1 MSHLYQGLPNHNLW
15 ENLRDEY
22 FLFVCLFV
30 GVSVFGIDTMLVL
43 LWAPVVLSLT
53 SPPFREA
60 LERAA
65 AAALAYAAASP
76 AQAMAAAAAAAAAA
90 AVALAALV
98 GGLRALRWLCRGGD
112 PKAPPV
118 YTTGWPLVGAF
129 LSFTKDQ
136 LGTVRRA
143 RAATK
148 SDVFTIHPLGTFL
161 IGADAHK
168 PFFESFDE
176 ELDQAPVYKFMIP
189 IFGKGVVYDAPIR
202 KRRQQYRVLGS
213 SLRPNMLK
221 RYPEIIAKECRQFY
235 RVHLG
240 ATLGAVVSVD
250 ILHKFADLT
259 ILTASASLHGR
270 EVRENLFED
279 VSRLFAKMDAGLTP
293 LSVIAPYLPTPA
305 HRARDSAHSEMVAL
319 FSKVINAR
327 RAAGKA
333 PEGSVDMLQKLID
346 AEYKEGG
353 KLPAN
358 EIAGLLIA
366 ALFAGQHTSS
376 ITSSWTLMFLL
387 EDRRKGGRWLD
398 RVLQEI
404 DQMETA
410 HGSGVGAFARAEPQC
425 VEKVFDMNVLYA
437 CVKEA
442 VRMYPPLMFLMRQV
456 CSKPLKVCGYEVPV
470 GSRVWVST
478 AVSQRLP
485 EVFRN
490 PDTFDPGRWLGE
502 GENGFDIRSLP
513 PYSYIGFGAGI
524 HTCMGESFAFL
535 QIRTILAVML
545 STYDVEMPGKF
556 PQADYDAMVVMPKGE
571 NPIVFTPRS
580 DYAERMRVREGA
592 VQAGTGAS
600 GSGNV
605 KTRAPVARSVGAATR
620 KSATSSQRAPSPFS
634 SSTVGT
640 KRGGDG
646 DGNAFS
652 DTTTAMFTMREV
664 ARHDQRDDLWI
675 VVEVEGV
682 RGVYDVT
689 SYLPV
694 HQGGDAL
701 LTWAGK
707 DATEAVAG
715 PQHPSTVWR
724 LLTRYKIGEVCVEP
738 PEETFTLEEL
748 DSLL

>member
-1 MSHLYQGLPNHNLW
+1 MA
-15 ENLRDEY
+15 
-22 FLFVCLFV
+22 
-30 GVSVFGIDTMLVL
+30 TL
-43 LWAPVVLSLT
+43 LWTPVLMSLVST
-53 SPPFREA
+53 PFRETV
-60 LERAA
+60 ERGAA
-65 AAALAYAAASP
+65 AFLDYAAASP
-76 AQAMAAAAAAAAAA
+76 TQAILAVLAAAAAAAA
-90 AVALAALV
+90 LL
-98 GGLRALRWLCRGGD
+98 GGVQALRWLCCGSRN

-118 YTTGWPLVGAF
+118 YTTGLPLVGPF
-129 LSFTKDQ
+129 LSFAKDQ

-143 RAATK
+143 REATK
-148 SDVFTIHPLGTFL
+148 SDVFTISPLGTFL

-221 RYPEIIAKECRQFY
+221 RYPEIIAKECRQFF
-235 RVHLG
+235 RAHLG
-240 ATLGAVVSVD
+240 ETPGSPTSVD

-259 ILTASASLHGR
+259 ILTASAALHGR

-305 HRARDSAHSEMVAL
+305 HRARDHAHKEMVAL

-333 PEGSVDMLQKLID
+333 PEDAVDMLQKLID

-387 EDRRKGGRWLD
+387 EDRRKGGKWLD
-398 RVLQEI
+398 RVLKEI
-404 DQMETA
+404 DEFEKT
-410 HGSGVGAFARAEPQC
+410 HGSGTGAFARAEPKC

-442 VRMYPPLMFLMRQV
+442 VRLYPPLMFLMRQV

-502 GENGFDIRSLP
+502 GENGFDIRKLP

-535 QIRTILAVML
+535 QIRTILAVLL

-556 PQADYDAMVVMPKGE
+556 PPADYDAMVVMPKGK
-571 NPIVFTPRS
+571 NMIVFTPRS
-580 DYAERMRVREGA
+580 DYTERMQVKEGA
-592 VQAGTGAS
+592 TQNISRKSSTQAKSADRS
-600 GSGNV
+600 G
-605 KTRAPVARSVGAATR
+605 GAATSR
-620 KSATSSQRAPSPFS
+620 SMSAPKRAS
-634 SSTVGT
+634 SSTAASG
-640 KRGGDG
+640 RQD
-646 DGNAFS
+646 NAFS
-652 DTTTAMFTMREV
+652 GLTTKTYTMREV
-664 ARHDQRDDLWI
+664 ARHNNRNDLWI
-675 VVEVEGV
+675 VVEVDGV

-689 SYLPV
+689 TYLPV

-701 LTWAGK
+701 LKWAGK

-724 LLTRYKIGEVCVEP
+724 LLTRYKIGEVREEP
-738 PEETFTLEEL
+738 PEETFTLDEL
-748 DSLL
+748 DGLL

>member
-1 MSHLYQGLPNHNLW
+1 MVLL
-15 ENLRDEY
+15 
-22 FLFVCLFV
+22 
-30 GVSVFGIDTMLVL
+30 L
-43 LWAPVVLSLT
+43 LWAPVLLSLA
-53 SPPFREA
+53 SSPFREA
-60 LERAA
+60 VEQGAA
-65 AAALAYAAASP
+65 ASLAYAVASP
-76 AQAMAAAAAAAAAA
+76 AHAMLAASA
-90 AVALAALV
+90 ALAALATLM
-98 GGLRALRWLCRGGD
+98 GGLWALRWLCRAAD

-118 YTTGWPLVGAF
+118 YTTGLPLVGSF

-136 LGTVRRA
+136 LGTVRQA

-148 SDVFTIHPLGTFL
+148 SDVFTIQPLGTFL

-221 RYPEIIAKECRQFY
+221 RYPEIIARECRQFY
-235 RVHLG
+235 RAHLG
-240 ATLGAVVSVD
+240 VTPGAAVSVD

-259 ILTASASLHGR
+259 ILTASAALHGR

-305 HRARDSAHSEMVAL
+305 HRARDHAHSEMVAL

-387 EDRRKGGRWLD
+387 EDRRKGGKWLD

-404 DQMETA
+404 DEMETA
-410 HGSGVGAFARAEPQC
+410 HGSGTGAFARAEPGC

-502 GENGFDIRSLP
+502 GENGFDIRKLP

-535 QIRTILAVML
+535 QIRTILAVLL

-556 PQADYDAMVVMPKGE
+556 PQADYDAMVVMPKGK

-580 DYAERMRVREGA
+580 DYEDRMRAREGLA
-592 VQAGTGAS
+592 QTGAGVAGADNVGDLKKIAS
-600 GSGNV
+600 QTEGSTMAAGRKNA
-605 KTRAPVARSVGAATR
+605 TTSHRASSYSSAAETGR
-620 KSATSSQRAPSPFS
+620 ATA
-634 SSTVGT
+634 
-640 KRGGDG
+640 G

-652 DTTTAMFTMREV
+652 GMTTATYTMHEV
-664 ARHDQRDDLWI
+664 ARHDNRDDLWI
-675 VVEVEGV
+675 VVEVDGV

-689 SYLPV
+689 TYLPV

-701 LTWAGK
+701 LKWAGK

-724 LLTRYKIGEVCVEP
+724 LLTRYKIGEVREEAQ
-738 PEETFTLEEL
+738 EETFTLEEL